1 MHSSLSDSVST
12 PRNNVTPGGSRSGTP
27 TSDRKK
33 KLKPQDFELGATLG
47 EGGYA
52 RVVFARCLMPNPP
65 AQVIKRGGDFV
76 TNDFALKIVDK
87 AHLIKHHKAHTIVT
101 EKTIM
106 FAVNHPNIVRLYS
119 TFQDRF
125 SLYLLL
131 ELVTKGE
138 LYDLIQQYRKLPTK
152 LSQFYA
158 AEIVNVLEYL
168 HKMGIVHRYD
178 AYIVIGACAVSE
190 LTCESLSF
198 FLLSGLVS
206 SCNRSQFCF
215 GCASLRACILVN
227 EKFLICIS
235 VNPDLYMY
243 EFPSTKHIV
252 HR

>member
-1 MHSSLSDSVST
+1 MMQTSLSDTPASGAVFSLNT
-12 PRNNVTPGGSRSGTP
+12 PRANTSQGASRSGTP

-106 FAVNHPNIVRLYS
+106 FAINHPNIVRLYS

-138 LYDLIQQYRKLPTK
+138 LYDLIQQYRKLPIK

-168 HKMGIVHRYD
+168 HKMGIVHRCVFFQSM
-178 AYIVIGACAVSE
+178 IVVLKFHDVAFVAV
-190 LTCESLSF
+190 L
-198 FLLSGLVS
+198 
-206 SCNRSQFCF
+206 
-215 GCASLRACILVN
+215 A
-227 EKFLICIS
+227 
-235 VNPDLYMY
+235 MY
-243 EFPSTKHIV
+243 HG
-252 HR
+252 R